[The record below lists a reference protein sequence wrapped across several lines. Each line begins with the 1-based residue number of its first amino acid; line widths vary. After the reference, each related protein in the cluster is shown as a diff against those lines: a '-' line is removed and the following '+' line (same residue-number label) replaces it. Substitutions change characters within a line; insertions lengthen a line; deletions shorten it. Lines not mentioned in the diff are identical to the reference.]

1 MSLAT
6 MITNLESARN
16 AIVSAISAKGVEL
29 SPSATLYECAAA
41 IEQITGG
48 GGENMPTNGLVFH
61 WSGKT
66 RGAETGQDM
75 SGSFL
80 VQNGMGYFSGH
91 DGLTSYN
98 MTNIPSGNS
107 PYTQSV
113 WVLPTIESSKSYAFI
128 YGSDSDN
135 RAAVCRVDSRLIVAG
150 GGYSWFVTGTT
161 QITNKLTHCLITF
174 DGSVFTVYQ
183 DGIAIGT
190 SENAAFDCGSSGI
203 ALGVSLGNGERFT
216 GYIAGA
222 RIYNRVVTEEE
233 IKKLATEYDFQLEV

>member
-1 MSLAT
+1 MSLST
-6 MITNLESARN
+6 MVTNLDAARN
-16 AIVSAISAKGVEL
+16 AIVSAITAKGVEL
-29 SPSATLYECAAA
+29 NQSATLYECAAA

-48 GGENMPTNGLVFH
+48 GDSMPQEGLVFH

-75 SGSFL
+75 GGSFL
-80 VQNGMGYFSGH
+80 MQNGMGYFSGY
-91 DGLTSYN
+91 DGLTCYN

-113 WVLPTIESSKSYAFI
+113 WVLPTSESPKSYTFI

-135 RAAVCRVDSRLIVAG
+135 MAAVCRVDSGLIVAG
-150 GGYSWFVTGTT
+150 GGYSWYVTGSKK
-161 QITNKLTHCLITF
+161 ITNRLTHCLVTF

-183 DGIAIGT
+183 DGTVIGT
-190 SENAAFDCGSSGI
+190 SENASFDCGSSGI

-233 IKKLATEYDFQLEV
+233 IQKLATEYDFYLE